1 MLDVIIDCVGTDKTF
16 YYSINI
22 LAKGGTIVVGL
33 FGTAAKIPIASSV
46 LNEYK
51 IFGSLWG
58 NYNEL
63 REVIELLKDGKI
75 KSNTT
80 KFNLDD
86 VNKAINLLKEG
97 QIVGRGVLIP

>member
-1 MLDVIIDCVGTDKTF
+1 
-16 YYSINI
+16 
-22 LAKGGTIVVGL
+22 
-33 FGTAAKIPIASSV
+33 
-46 LNEYK
+46 
-51 IFGSLWG
+51 LWG

-63 REVIELLKDGKI
+63 REVIELLKDGKL

-86 VNKAINLLKEG
+86 VNKAINLLKDG